1 MSEKPFTIYVLEDN
15 EWYNKLLLH
24 HLSLNPDFVVKGF
37 FTGGELL
44 NSLQD
49 NPDVITLDYRLPDY
63 TGEEMLRKI
72 KEYNPA
78 IEVIV
83 ISEQSEIETAVGLLK
98 MGAYDYFVKSE
109 DIRERLL
116 NALNHIRNNKG
127 LNRQIISL
135 KQEVQDKYTF
145 GKTIIGASESIKKI
159 HSLLEKATQSNIVV
173 SISGE
178 TGTGKEVVAKAIHY
192 NSERKNKP
200 FIAVNMA
207 AVPSELIES
216 ELFGYEKGAFTGA
229 VSRRK
234 GKFEEADGGTLF
246 LDEIG
251 ETNPAFQAKLL
262 RVLQEKEITR
272 IGNNIPMKVDCR
284 IIVAT
289 NRNLADEVK
298 KGNFREDL
306 YYRLLG
312 ISVHL
317 PPLRE
322 RGKDVLVLSQHFIQ
336 LFSKEN
342 GMSPKTL
349 TDEAKKK
356 ITTYQWPG
364 NIRELKSVMDISMIM
379 SNGNYIDACDISLNG
394 NDVLPDLLSGE
405 MTMREYNRR
414 IVNIYMQKYNNNTKL
429 VANKLG
435 IGQTTV
441 YRLLKEDEDSDNS
454 EIS

>member
-1 MSEKPFTIYVLEDN
+1 MTDKPFTIFVLEDN

-24 HLSLNPDFVVKGF
+24 HLSLNPDFVVKSF
-37 FTGGELL
+37 FTGTELL
-44 NSLQD
+44 DCLQE
-49 NPDVITLDYRLPDY
+49 NPDVITLDYRLPDFA
-63 TGEEMLRKI
+63 GEEMLRKI
-72 KEYNPA
+72 KEFNSG

-83 ISEQSEIETAVGLLK
+83 ISEQSEIETAVELLK

-116 NALNHIRNNKG
+116 NAISHIRNNTG
-127 LNRQIISL
+127 LNKQIISL
-135 KQEVQDKYTF
+135 KREVQNKYTF
-145 GKTIIGASESIKKI
+145 EKTIIGASESIKKI

-178 TGTGKEVVAKAIHY
+178 TGTGNEVVANAIHY
-192 NSERKNKP
+192 NSGRKDKP

-207 AVPSELIES
+207 AIPSELIES

-229 VSRRK
+229 ISRRK

-246 LDEIG
+246 LDEVG
-251 ETNPAFQAKLL
+251 ETSPAFQAKLL

-272 IGNNIPMKVDCR
+272 IGNNIPLKVDCR

-289 NRNLADEVK
+289 NRNLSDEVK

-322 RGKDVLVLSQHFIQ
+322 REKDALVLSQHFIQ

-342 GMSPKTL
+342 GMSPKSL

-356 ITTYQWPG
+356 IIAYQWPG

-379 SNGNYIDACDISLNG
+379 SNGNSIDACDITFPN
-394 NDVLPDLLSGE
+394 NDVIPDLVSGE
-405 MTMREYNRR
+405 MTLREYNRR

-429 VANKLG
+429 VATKLG

-441 YRLLKEDEDSDNS
+441 YRLLKEEEDSENP
-454 EIS
+454 